1 MALKELH
8 PNAIAQFNLGY
19 MYDQGEGV
27 PQDYKLAVE
36 WYRIAAEQGEARAQS
51 NLGYMYDQGKGVP
64 QDYKLAVEWHRKAA
78 EQGNAMGVV
87 LLGTPCIPLKSAR

>member
-19 MYDQGEGV
+19 MYDQGE
-27 PQDYKLAVE
+27 
-36 WYRIAAEQGEARAQS
+36 
-51 NLGYMYDQGKGVP
+51 GVP